1 MDETGATIKIAD
13 SKRQL
18 NYPLHFHM
26 EATQKPKSFAE
37 IIAQE
42 KPVLVDFY
50 TDWCGPCKMI
60 KPILE
65 ELKSKMGD
73 RLTIL
78 KVDVDKNASVAAHYK
93 IQSVPTLVLF
103 KNNEIK
109 WRQSGVVP
117 VHYLEQIIRQ
127 HT

>member
-1 MDETGATIKIAD
+1 
-13 SKRQL
+13 
-18 NYPLHFHM
+18 M
-26 EATQKPKSFAE
+26 ESTQKSKTFAE
-37 IIAQE
+37 IIAQD

-78 KVDVDKNASVAAHYK
+78 KVDVDKNSLVAAQYK
-93 IQSVPTLVLF
+93 IQSVPTLLLF

-117 VHYLEQIIRQ
+117 LHYLEQIIRE
-127 HT
+127 HI